1 MATKKRGLGKGLSAL
16 LENTDTDITTRS
28 ANKNHSGS
36 LGGVSEL
43 PLSSIETNPFQ
54 PRTHFE
60 KEALRELSESIKA
73 HGIIQPVT
81 VRKMG
86 NDSYQLISGERRFK
100 AAQLAELEEIPC
112 YVRVADDQSM
122 LEMALVENIQ
132 REELDAVEV
141 AISFQRLIDE
151 CSLTQEQLSE
161 RMGKKRTT
169 VTNYL
174 RLLKLPAEIQLA
186 IRDRKISMGH
196 ARALINV
203 EDPKKRLNIFRK
215 VIEENLS
222 VRHVEE
228 LVRKL
233 VEAPGTTTSK
243 TSTSLS
249 FQETKL
255 RDDLKEK
262 FGKHVTL
269 SRDASGRGKIVI
281 PYATESELEK
291 IVAHFDV

>member
-1 MATKKRGLGKGLSAL
+1 MAAKKRGLGKGLSAL
-16 LENTDTDITTRS
+16 LEDSQTDITTRK
-28 ANKNHSGS
+28 AGKGGTEVLGS
-36 LGGVSEL
+36 VSEL
-43 PLSSIETNPFQ
+43 PIKSIETNPFQ

-60 KEALRELSESIKA
+60 KEALKDLTDSIKA

-86 NDSYQLISGERRFK
+86 RDQYQLISGERRFR
-100 AAQLAELEEIPC
+100 AAQLAELKVIPC
-112 YVRVADDQSM
+112 FIRVADDQSM

-161 RMGKKRTT
+161 RMGKKRST

-196 ARALINV
+196 ARALINI
-203 EDPKKRLNIFRK
+203 EDGKKQIQLFRK
-215 VIEENLS
+215 AVDESLS
-222 VRHVEE
+222 VRQVEE
-228 LVRKL
+228 LVRNQAK
-233 VEAPGTTTSK
+233 PNQTK
-243 TSTSLS
+243 PRRSTNALS
-249 FQETKL
+249 FQASKL
-255 RDDLKEK
+255 RDDLRTQFGEK
-262 FGKHVTL
+262 VSVTSDENGK
-269 SRDASGRGKIVI
+269 GKVVI
-281 PYATESELEK
+281 PFDSEADLDK
-291 IVAHFDV
+291 IAAYFDI